1 MRRKFLGIAMAT
13 VMGLSTITGCATTT
27 VEEAGEAEAPAESKT
42 EEAAGDATESTDA
55 GEATEDAGAAEAE
68 TSDGSSSD
76 SLTGNGDKTLHVFL
90 YMQEH
95 EKKIYE
101 DLVKQFVDE
110 HKDEIK
116 EVVFEVT
123 TQDEYNQK
131 MIANM
136 TANDMPDV
144 FYVGPAAVRSY
155 VDNGYVLPLDDYVD
169 ADTIGSVWGTTQE
182 IYRYDG
188 KDIGKGSLYALPKDL
203 SCFAFAY
210 NQDLFDAAGLDYPDP
225 EKPYT
230 YDEFVEVCKALT
242 IDKDGDGEVDQWGVA
257 NADQWGMTPFLY
269 SNGVKFLNDDMT
281 KVNVANNEQLKEALT
296 FYTDL
301 TKDGLTPS
309 VEQDTALGG
318 YQRWLDGQVAFY
330 ACGTWDVA
338 AFMDDATFPYKW
350 NLCGWPVGPSGD
362 GRSHTWMGSVGYG
375 ISAKSENPELAAA
388 LITKL
393 STDPEGQ
400 KAVSGIS
407 TGESIQLPNITDLAY
422 GEFKDAVDSG
432 KVPYASN
439 VDVIFGYFDS
449 NDHYAAALQEFD
461 YTYNAEWWTPFWSGV
476 FNIKNGDITVEDFLQ
491 QVEPEMQE
499 ALDEA
504 IELQNSATN

>member
-1 MRRKFLGIAMAT
+1 MLAT
-13 VMGLSTITGCATTT
+13 LLSGCGGVQT
-27 VEEAGEAEAPAESKT
+27 VEEAGEAEVQETAETPAADTAVET
-42 EEAAGDATESTDA
+42 AV
-55 GEATEDAGAAEAE
+55 EAE
-68 TSDGSSSD
+68 DSTTSDTM
-76 SLTGNGDKTLHVFL
+76 TGEGDQTIRVFL

-95 EKKIYE
+95 EKEIYQK
-101 DLVKQFVDE
+101 LVDDFV
-110 HKDEIK
+110 KDHSDQIK

-136 TANDMPDV
+136 TAGDLPDV

-169 ADTIGSVWGTTQE
+169 DATINSIWGTTQS

-188 KDIGKGSLYALPKDL
+188 KNIGSGALYAFPKDL

-210 NQDLFDAAGLDYPDP
+210 NQDLFDEAGLDYPDP
-225 EKPYT
+225 NKPYT

-242 IDKDGDGEVDQWGVA
+242 KDTDGDGEVDQWGVA

-269 SNGVKFLNDDMT
+269 SNGAKFLNDDMT
-281 KVNVANNEQLKEALT
+281 KVNVANNPQLAEALK

-301 TKDGLTPS
+301 TVNGLTPS

-338 AFMDDATFPYKW
+338 AFMDKNTFPYKW

-362 GRSHTWMGSVGYG
+362 GRSHTWMGSVGYCV
-375 ISAKSENPELAAA
+375 SATTPYPELCAE
-388 LITKL
+388 LISKL
-393 STDPEGQ
+393 STDADGQ
-400 KAVSGIS
+400 RAVSGIS
-407 TGESIQLPNITDLAY
+407 TGASIQLPNITDLAY
-422 GEFKDAVDSG
+422 GEFRDAVNNG
-432 KVPYASN
+432 TVPYASN
-439 VDVIFGYFDS
+439 VDVIFGYFDG

-476 FNIKNGDITVEDFLQ
+476 FNIKNGDITVEDFLA
-491 QVEPEMQE
+491 QVEPEMQA

-504 IELQNSATN
+504 IELQNSATK

>member
-1 MRRKFLGIAMAT
+1 MKKKMLATILAGAMACS
-13 VMGLSTITGCATTT
+13 MLAGCSVQTT
-27 VEEAGEAEAPAESKT
+27 EQAGEAPAAADSASADAGT
-42 EEAAGDATESTDA
+42 ADAGTQEAA
-55 GEATEDAGAAEAE
+55 AEE
-68 TSDGSSSD
+68 EDGSSTD
-76 SLTGNGDKTLHVFL
+76 TLTGTGDKSIRVFL

-95 EKKIYE
+95 EKEVYGKLI
-101 DLVKQFVDE
+101 DDFVAE
-110 HKDEIK
+110 HSDEIK
-116 EVVFEVT
+116 DVVFEVT

-136 TANDMPDV
+136 TAGDLPDI
-144 FYVGPAAVRSY
+144 FYVGPSAVRSY
-155 VDNGYVLPLDDYVD
+155 VDNGYVLPLDDYID
-169 ADTIGSVWGTTQE
+169 SATLESVWGTAQS

-188 KDIGKGSLYALPKDL
+188 KNIGSGSVYALPKDL

-230 YDEFVEVCKALT
+230 YDEFIEVCKKLT
-242 IDKDGDGEVDQWGVA
+242 IDKDGDGEIDQWGVA
-257 NADQWGMTPFLY
+257 NADQFGMTPFLY

-281 KVNVANNEQLKEALT
+281 KVNVANNPQLTEALT

-301 TKDGLTPS
+301 TKNGLTPS

-362 GRSHTWMGSVGYG
+362 GKSHTWMGSVGYCV
-375 ISAKSENPELAAA
+375 SANTEFPELCAE
-388 LITKL
+388 LIAKL

-400 KAVSGIS
+400 RQVSGII
-407 TGESIQLPNITDLAY
+407 GGNSIQLPNITDMAY
-422 GEFKDAVDSG
+422 GEFRDAVNDG
-432 KVPYASN
+432 TVPYASN
-439 VDVIFGYFDS
+439 VDVIFGYFDG
-449 NDHYAAALQEFD
+449 NDHYEAALQETD
-461 YTYNAEWWTPFWSGV
+461 YTYNGEWFTPFWSGV
-476 FNIKNGDITVEDFLQ
+476 FNIKNGDITVEDFLA
-491 QVEPEMQE
+491 QVEPEMQT

>member
-1 MRRKFLGIAMAT
+1 MKKRSLSAILAS
-13 VMGLSTITGCATTT
+13 VMSLSLLAGCATTT
-27 VEEAGEAEAPAESKT
+27 VE
-42 EEAAGDATESTDA
+42 DA
-55 GEATEDAGAAEAE
+55 GEATPDTKTADTASAE
-68 TSDGSSSD
+68 TTSESTTE
-76 SLTGNGDKTLHVFL
+76 SLTGEGDETIHVFL

-95 EKKIYE
+95 EKAIYQQLI
-101 DLVKQFVDE
+101 DQFVED
-110 HKDEIK
+110 HKDQIK

-136 TANDMPDV
+136 TAGDMPDV

-169 ADTIGSVWGTTQE
+169 DATIKSIWGTTQE

-188 KDIGKGSLYALPKDL
+188 KNIGTGSLYAFPKDL

-210 NQDLFDAAGLDYPDP
+210 NQDLFDEAGLEYPDP
-225 EKPYT
+225 ENPYT

-242 IDKDGDGEVDQWGVA
+242 KDTDGDGEVDQWGVA
-257 NADQWGMTPFLY
+257 NADQFGMTPFLY

-281 KVNVANNEQLKEALT
+281 KVNVANNPQLTEALT

-301 TKDGLTPS
+301 TKNGLTPS

-362 GRSHTWMGSVGYG
+362 GKSHTWMGSVGYCV
-375 ISAKSENPELAAA
+375 SATTKYPDLCAELVS
-388 LITKL
+388 KL
-393 STDPEGQ
+393 STDADGQ
-400 KAVSGIS
+400 RAVSGIT
-407 TGESIQLPNITDLAY
+407 TGASIQLPNITELAY
-422 GEFKDAVDSG
+422 GEFKDAVNSG

-439 VDVIFGYFDS
+439 VDVIFGYFDG
-449 NDHYAAALQEFD
+449 NDKYEAALQETD
-461 YTYNAEWWTPFWSGV
+461 YTYNAEWFTPFWSGV
-476 FNIKNGDITVEDFLQ
+476 FNIKNGDISV
-491 QVEPEMQE
+491 QE
-499 ALDEA
+499 IGRASCRERV
-504 IELQNSATN
+504 

>member
-1 MRRKFLGIAMAT
+1 MKKKLVALTLTACMGATLLG
-13 VMGLSTITGCATTT
+13 GCGGVQT
-27 VEEAGEAEAPAESKT
+27 VEEAGEAEVTES
-42 EEAAGDATESTDA
+42 AGTDTTATETA
-55 GEATEDAGAAEAE
+55 AAETTTEDTT
-68 TSDGSSSD
+68 TSDTM
-76 SLTGNGDKTLHVFL
+76 TGEGDQTIRVFL

-95 EKKIYE
+95 EKEIYQK
-101 DLVKQFVDE
+101 LVDDFV
-110 HKDEIK
+110 KDHSDQIK

-123 TQDEYNQK
+123 TQEEYNQK

-136 TANDMPDV
+136 TAGDLPDV

-169 ADTIGSVWGTTQE
+169 EAVISSIWGTTQE

-188 KDIGKGSLYALPKDL
+188 SKIGSGPLYAFPKDL

-210 NQDLFDAAGLDYPDP
+210 NQDMFDEAGLDYPDP
-225 EKPYT
+225 NKPYT

-242 IDKDGDGEVDQWGVA
+242 KDTDGDGEVDQWGVA

-281 KVNVANNEQLKEALT
+281 KVNVANNAQLKEALQ

-301 TKDGLTPS
+301 TANGLTPS

-318 YQRWLDGQVAFY
+318 YQRWLDGQVGFY

-338 AFMDDATFPYKW
+338 AFMDKNTFPYNW

-362 GRSHTWMGSVGYG
+362 GRSHTWMGSVGYCVSATTPYPDLCAEL
-375 ISAKSENPELAAA
+375 IS
-388 LITKL
+388 KL
-393 STDPEGQ
+393 STDADGQ
-400 KAVSGIS
+400 RAVSGIT
-407 TGESIQLPNITDLAY
+407 TGASIQLPNITDLAY
-422 GEFKDAVDSG
+422 GEFRDAVNNG
-432 KVPYASN
+432 TVPYASN
-439 VDVIFGYFDS
+439 VDVIFGYFDG

-476 FNIKNGDITVEDFLQ
+476 FNIKNGDITVDDYLA
-491 QVEPEMQE
+491 QVEPEMQA

-504 IELQNSATN
+504 IELQNSATK

>member
-1 MRRKFLGIAMAT
+1 MKKKVLSILLAGCMSMGILA
-13 VMGLSTITGCATTT
+13 GCSTTT
-27 VEEAGEAEAPAESKT
+27 VEEAGEATPAEP
-42 EEAAGDATESTDA
+42 AADT
-55 GEATEDAGAAEAE
+55 AAAE
-68 TSDGSSSD
+68 TSSESSTET
-76 SLTGNGDKTLHVFL
+76 LAGEGDETIHVFL

-95 EKKIYE
+95 EKEIYQKLIDE
-101 DLVKQFVDE
+101 FVEE
-110 HKDEIK
+110 HKDQVK

-155 VDNGYVLPLDDYVD
+155 VDNGYILPLDKYVD
-169 ADTIGSVWGTTQE
+169 DATIKSIWGTTQE

-188 KDIGKGSLYALPKDL
+188 KNIGTGSLYAFPKDL

-210 NQDLFDAAGLDYPDP
+210 NQDLFDAAGLEYPDP

-242 IDKDGDGEVDQWGVA
+242 KDTDGDGEVDQWGVA
-257 NADQWGMTPFLY
+257 CADQWGMTPILY

-281 KVNVANNEQLKEALT
+281 KVNVANNPQLTEALT

-301 TKDGLTPS
+301 TKNGLTPS

-362 GRSHTWMGSVGYG
+362 GRSHTWMGSVGYCV
-375 ISAKSENPELAAA
+375 SATTEYPDLCAELVS
-388 LITKL
+388 KL
-393 STDPEGQ
+393 STDADGQ
-400 KAVSGIS
+400 RAVSGIS
-407 TGESIQLPNITDLAY
+407 TGASIQLPNITDLAY
-422 GEFKDAVDSG
+422 GEFKDAVNSG

-439 VDVIFGYFDS
+439 VDVIFGYFDG
-449 NDHYAAALQEFD
+449 NDNYAAALQETD
-461 YTYNAEWWTPFWSGV
+461 YTYNSEWFTPFWSGV
-476 FNIKNGDITVEDFLQ
+476 FNIKNGDISVEDYLK

-499 ALDEA
+499 LLDEA
-504 IELQNSATN
+504 IELQNSATKNG

>member
-1 MRRKFLGIAMAT
+1 MKRKFMGIAMAT
-13 VMGLSTITGCATTT
+13 LMGIGALTGCATTT
-27 VEEAGEAEAPAESKT
+27 VEDEG
-42 EEAAGDATESTDA
+42 
-55 GEATEDAGAAEAE
+55 
-68 TSDGSSSD
+68 GSSNGSESGNTAEEKSESSET

-95 EKKIYE
+95 EKKAYE
-101 DLVKQFVDE
+101 ELVKKFVDE
-110 HKDEIK
+110 NKDEIK
-116 EVVFEVT
+116 EVVFEIT

-144 FYVGPAAVRSY
+144 FYVGPSAVRSY
-155 VDNGYVLPLDDYVD
+155 VDNGYIMALDDYID
-169 ADTIGSVWGTTQE
+169 KDTMNSVWGTTQE

-188 KDIGKGSLYALPKDL
+188 KNVGKGSLYALPKDL

-210 NQDLFDAAGLDYPDP
+210 NKDLFDAAGVEYPNP

-230 YDEFVEVCKALT
+230 YDEFKEVCKKLT
-242 IDKDGDGEVDQWGVA
+242 IDKNGDGEIDQWGVA
-257 NADQWGMTPFLY
+257 NADQFGMTPYLF

-281 KVNVANNEQLKEALT
+281 KVNVANNKQLKEALT

-338 AFMDDATFPYKW
+338 AFMDKSTFPYNW
-350 NLCGWPVGPSGD
+350 DLCGWPVGPSGD
-362 GRSHTWMGSVGYG
+362 GKSHTWMGSVGYCV
-375 ISAKSENPELAAA
+375 SANSKNPELAAK
-388 LITKL
+388 LISKL
-393 STDPEGQ
+393 STDEEGQ
-400 KAVSGIS
+400 KAVSGIT
-407 TGESIQLPNITDLAY
+407 TGNSIQLPNITSLAY
-422 GEFKDAVDSG
+422 GEFKDSVKNG

-439 VDVIFGYFDS
+439 VDVIFGYFDG
-449 NDHYAAALQEFD
+449 NDHYKASLQETD
-461 YTYNAEWWTPFWSGV
+461 YTYNAEWFTPFWSGV
-476 FNIKNGDITVEDFLQ
+476 FNIKNGDISVDDYLK
-491 QVEPEMQE
+491 QVEPTMQE

-504 IELQNSATN
+504 IELQNSATK

>member
-1 MRRKFLGIAMAT
+1 MKKKVLSIILAGL
-13 VMGLSTITGCATTT
+13 MGAGVLAGCSTTT
-27 VEEAGEAEAPAESKT
+27 VEEAGEATADTQTAADTAAAET
-42 EEAAGDATESTDA
+42 QPESTS
-55 GEATEDAGAAEAE
+55 E
-68 TSDGSSSD
+68 T
-76 SLTGNGDKTLHVFL
+76 LTGEGDQTIHVFL

-95 EKKIYE
+95 EKAIYQKLI
-101 DLVKQFVDE
+101 DQFVEE
-110 HKDEIK
+110 HKDQVK

-136 TANDMPDV
+136 TAGDMPDV

-169 ADTIGSVWGTTQE
+169 EATISSIWGTTQE

-188 KDIGKGSLYALPKDL
+188 TNIGSGSLYAFPKDL

-230 YDEFVEVCKALT
+230 YDEFIEVCKALT
-242 IDKDGDGEVDQWGVA
+242 IDKDGDGEIDQWGVA
-257 NADQWGMTPFLY
+257 NADQFGMTPYLY

-281 KVNVANNEQLKEALT
+281 KVNVANNPQLTEALT

-301 TKDGLTPS
+301 TKNGLTPS

-362 GRSHTWMGSVGYG
+362 GKSHTWMGSVGYCV
-375 ISAKSENPELAAA
+375 SATTKYPDLCAELVA
-388 LITKL
+388 KL
-393 STDPEGQ
+393 STDADGQ
-400 KAVSGIS
+400 REVSGITS
-407 TGESIQLPNITDLAY
+407 GASIQLPNIVDLAY
-422 GEFKDAVDSG
+422 GEFKDAVANG
-432 KVPYASN
+432 TVPYASN
-439 VDVIFGYFDS
+439 VDVIFGYFDG
-449 NDHYAAALQEFD
+449 NDHYEAALQETD
-461 YTYNAEWWTPFWSGV
+461 YTYNAEWFTPFWSGV
-476 FNIKNGDITVEDFLQ
+476 FNIKNGDISVQDYLN
-491 QVEPEMQE
+491 QVEPEMQS

-504 IELQNSATN
+504 IELQNSATK